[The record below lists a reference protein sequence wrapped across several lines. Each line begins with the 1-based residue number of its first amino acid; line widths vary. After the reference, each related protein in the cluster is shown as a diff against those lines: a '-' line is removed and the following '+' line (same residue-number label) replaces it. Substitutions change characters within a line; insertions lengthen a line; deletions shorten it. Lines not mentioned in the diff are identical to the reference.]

1 MLRYLFFSA
10 AVVISFVSHAQ
21 KFTVYNAADM
31 RPIPVD
37 SAALLL
43 STANVVF
50 FGEQHDDSLTH
61 VAENEFLQALYKIR
75 QREVTL
81 SLEMFETD
89 CQPVLDEYLQGF
101 INEDRLISDGRAWG
115 NYKDYRPMV
124 EFARQNQLSVIAA
137 NAPRRYVNLVARR
150 GMASLDSLSRE
161 AKSWLPPLP
170 YDTLSGA
177 YHAKFMKL
185 MGGHGSSNIY
195 YSQSLWDAS
204 MSYSIYHFLKEKKK
218 RKNLVFHVCGS
229 FHSDGK
235 MGTAAQLL
243 KRKSSLDIRN
253 ITALPYSLYEKMTKE
268 ELAGIADFIIVTTPR
283 Q

>member
-1 MLRYLFFSA
+1 MFRYILFSIAFSISA
-10 AVVISFVSHAQ
+10 ASYAQ
-21 KFTVYNAADM
+21 KFTVYTAADM
-31 RPIPVD
+31 RPISVD
-37 SAALLL
+37 SAALSL
-43 STANVVF
+43 STANVIF

-61 VAENEFLQALYKIR
+61 VAENELLQALYKIR
-75 QREVTL
+75 QGELIL

-89 CQPVLDEYLQGF
+89 CQAVLNEYLSGF
-101 INEDRLISDGRAWG
+101 INEDRLIKEGRAWG

-124 EFARQNQLSVIAA
+124 EFAKQNQFPVIAA

-150 GMASLDSLSRE
+150 GMTSLDSLSKE
-161 AKSWLPPLP
+161 AKGWLPPLP

-177 YHAKFMKL
+177 YHEKFTRL

-204 MSYSIYHFLKEKKK
+204 MSYSIYHFLKQKKN
-218 RKNLVFHVCGS
+218 RKKLVYHVCGS

-253 ITALPYSLYEKMTKE
+253 ITALPYSMYEKMSKE
-268 ELAGIADFIIVTTPR
+268 EISAIADFIIVTIP
-283 Q
+283 

>member
-1 MLRYLFFSA
+1 MFRYIFLSIAFT
-10 AVVISFVSHAQ
+10 ISVACHSQ
-21 KFTVYNAADM
+21 KFTVYTAATM
-31 RPIPVD
+31 QPISVD
-37 SAALLL
+37 SAALSL
-43 STANVVF
+43 STANVIF

-75 QREVTL
+75 QGDLAL

-89 CQPVLDEYLQGF
+89 GQVALNEYLNGF
-101 INEDRLISDGRAWG
+101 INEDRLITDARGWG

-124 EFARQNQLSVIAA
+124 EFAKQHKFPVIAA

-150 GMASLDSLSRE
+150 GMNSLDSLSKE
-161 AKSWLPPLP
+161 AKGWLPPLP

-177 YHAKFMKL
+177 YHEKFMKL

-204 MSYSIYHFLKEKKK
+204 MSYSIYRFLKQKKN
-218 RKNLVFHVCGS
+218 RKKLVYHVCGS

-243 KRKSSLDIRN
+243 KRKSSLDIKN
-253 ITALPYSLYEKMTKE
+253 ITALPNSLYEKMTRE
-268 ELAGIADFIIVTTPR
+268 ELAAIADFIIVTVP
-283 Q
+283 